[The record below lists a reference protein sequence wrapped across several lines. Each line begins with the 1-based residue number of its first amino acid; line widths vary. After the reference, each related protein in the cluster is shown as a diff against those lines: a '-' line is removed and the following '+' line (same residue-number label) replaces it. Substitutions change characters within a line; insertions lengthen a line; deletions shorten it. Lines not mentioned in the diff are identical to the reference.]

1 MPKSKENEKTKNKIA
16 FEEGSGNIF
25 RDLGFPEDEAVS
37 MQARGQLAIEIRKII
52 EAEGWSQREA
62 ARKMGVAQP
71 RIAEVMKMRIENFSI
86 DTLIKYLGKLNRK
99 VSLVVE
105 AASDEVA

>member
-1 MPKSKENEKTKNKIA
+1 MPKSKEDDKTNEIA

-62 ARKMGVAQP
+62 AKKMGIAQP
-71 RIAEVMKMRIENFSI
+71 RVAEVMKMRIENFSI
-86 DTLIKYLGKLNRK
+86 DTLIKYLGKLDRK

-105 AASDEVA
+105 QSSGEVA

>member
-1 MPKSKENEKTKNKIA
+1 MPKSKEDEKRNELT
-16 FEEGSGNIF
+16 FEKGSGNIF
-25 RDLGFPEDEAVS
+25 EDLGFPEEEAAS

-71 RIAEVMKMRIENFSI
+71 RIAEVMKMKIENFSI

-99 VSLVVE
+99 VVLVVE
-105 AASDEVA
+105 HEEEVA

>member
-1 MPKSKENEKTKNKIA
+1 MPKSKEDAKTNEIA

-25 RDLGFPEDEAVS
+25 TDLGFPEDEAVS

-62 ARKMGVAQP
+62 AKKMGVAQP

-105 AASDEVA
+105 QSSGEVA